1 MMNVDNITQAI
12 RLAHL
17 DSVESVE
24 TSIEDLVAL
33 VRHIEYQKAQL
44 QEMSLK
50 MVNKNIEISNLM
62 AEGLMKPR
70 LQKLDEYV

>member
-1 MMNVDNITQAI
+1 MMNVDNVMQAI

-24 TSIEDLVAL
+24 VEVIDLVEL